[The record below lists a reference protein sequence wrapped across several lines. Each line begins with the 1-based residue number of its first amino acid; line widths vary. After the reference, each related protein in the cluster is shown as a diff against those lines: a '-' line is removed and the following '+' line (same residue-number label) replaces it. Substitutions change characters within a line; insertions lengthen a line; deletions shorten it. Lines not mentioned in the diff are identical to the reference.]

1 MRDWNEMWQPDGR
14 RSEIEIIADILRLIR
29 LGDAGTTE
37 IIYTAKINREQTSRY
52 LKKLIDANLL
62 EEAEEE
68 IGIPAYRITRK
79 GLILL
84 SQIEAMQEMLP
95 PKDIID
101 ILHRSKMITP
111 PVSENSAIESTEIEE
126 TS

>member
-1 MRDWNEMWQPDGR
+1 MWQPDGR

-29 LGDAGTTE
+29 LGDTGTTE

-52 LKKLIDANLL
+52 LKKLIDAELL

-79 GLILL
+79 GLALL

-95 PKDIID
+95 PKDIVD
-101 ILHRSKMITP
+101 ILHRSKVITP
-111 PVSENSAIESTEIEE
+111 PLSENSAVESTEIEE
-126 TS
+126 AS